1 MAFGA
6 VSRLSTSRRNQQG
19 VEKHI
24 LPRYLAHSR
33 ISLASCQAAV
43 KAGFKDRWI
52 ELVGRGADV
61 GKFARSE
68 EV

>member
-6 VSRLSTSRRNQQG
+6 VSRLSTLRHNQKG
-19 VEKHI
+19 AEKHI

-33 ISLASCQAAV
+33 ISLANCQAAV
-43 KAGFKDRWI
+43 KAGFKDGWL